1 MNSSLLFWIQK
12 GEFILTLH
20 YRKTVSIYMH
30 HTSVCLCICVCIVYF
45 IYEDGLKRLKGYN
58 KYCKKIF
65 STTQLKM
72 FWNHIVLK
80 QFKNWVLFPLPFCF
94 HNPPLFQIVE
104 YLYLGMIQLFWKK
117 CSEFWSLANWA
128 LNLLNSNPF
137 TPLLSY
143 NQNNLLG

>member
-1 MNSSLLFWIQK
+1 MNSSLLFWIQN

-30 HTSVCLCICVCIVYF
+30 HTSVCLCMYVCIVYF
-45 IYEDGLKRLKGYN
+45 IYEDGLKRLRGYN

-117 CSEFWSLANWA
+117 CSEFWSWLIEHWI
-128 LNLLNSNPF
+128 
-137 TPLLSY
+137 Y
-143 NQNNLLG
+143 